1 MTDVPADASARPSGS
16 PSASIPGDFAD
27 GKCSFAPGTALPSD
41 TVSKLT
47 AVNLMGLL
55 AALVTTTVTARAL
68 GADGRGQL
76 AAILAVLTA
85 APYVFDLGLTHWLGR
100 ERARGGHRTELLG
113 AALPV
118 AFVASLISV
127 IGALPRSHAI
137 GAGRPVVV
145 TFLQIGLSQ
154 CP

>member
-1 MTDVPADASARPSGS
+1 MTDGPADASERPSGS
-16 PSASIPGDFAD
+16 PSASIPGDFAN
-27 GKCSFAPGTALPSD
+27 

-68 GADGRGQL
+68 GVDGRGQL

-100 ERARGGHRTELLG
+100 ERASGGHRTELLG

-127 IGALPRSHAI
+127 IGALPLSHAI
-137 GAGRPVVV
+137 GAGRSVVV